1 MRAGG
6 FLALN
11 GLALAAAFIAVTGP
25 AAAAPRESL
34 VDAVRQL
41 DHSRIHDLLRRQ
53 ADVNAREPDGM
64 TPLHWAAHH
73 GAADIAEALI
83 DAGADVAAT
92 TRYGVTPIWLAAHD
106 GHAAVVE
113 ALLRAGADPD
123 SRRGDTGESVLMIA
137 SRGGHTDVIE
147 RLIAYDAEVRTADPI
162 RRQTA
167 LMWAAAEGHR
177 SALVL
182 LAAAGADL
190 EARSSTG
197 MTPLMFATRSGD
209 IPVTRALLDL
219 GADLA
224 ATAPDGTTMLM
235 LSILNAHWEHA
246 DFLLERGADPNRS
259 DPLHGSPLH
268 AVAFMRRAQNQ
279 SLSTWIPRQSSGA
292 MDSIALAESL
302 LRRGARI
309 NERLD
314 WDPYQMPQ
322 HMAHH
327 SVWALNSYRGA
338 TPFFIASRFCDLE
351 FMKFLVARGADPMLE
366 ADGVQ
371 PILAAAGV
379 GYAVGES
386 PETPAEALQ
395 AVQLLQELGNDV
407 GAVVDLPEED
417 FQAVRAT
424 IIRAWNGATAL
435 HGAVL
440 RGGRELVEWL
450 IDAGVPLD
458 QRLQSGETA
467 LDMAEGTGLGL
478 SPSVRPD
485 LAAILRAAMTAR
497 GLPVA
502 TGNDAAQVS
511 PAEAERAQ
519 AAREQQ

>member
-1 MRAGG
+1 MRAGC
-6 FLALN
+6 FPALN

-25 AAAAPRESL
+25 ADAAPRESL

-53 ADVNAREPDGM
+53 ADVNARESDGM

-73 GAADIAEALI
+73 GDADIVATLI
-83 DAGADVAAT
+83 EAGADVAST

-113 ALLRAGADPD
+113 TLLRAGAAPD
-123 SRRGDTGESVLMIA
+123 TSRGDTGESVLMIA
-137 SRGGHTDVIE
+137 SRGGHTGVME
-147 RLIAYDAEVRTADPI
+147 RLIAYDADVRVRDPI

-167 LMWAAAEGHR
+167 LMWAAAEGHP

-182 LAAAGADL
+182 LVAAGADL

-197 MTPLMFATRSGD
+197 MTPLMFAIRSGD
-209 IPVTRALLDL
+209 IAVTRMLLDL

-235 LSILNAHWEHA
+235 LSILNAHWEQA
-246 DFLLERGADPNRS
+246 EFLLERGADPNRS

-268 AVAFMRRAQNQ
+268 ALAFMRRAQNQ
-279 SLSTWIPRQSSGA
+279 SLSTWIPRQPSGA
-292 MDSIALAESL
+292 VDSIALAESL
-302 LRRGARI
+302 IRRGARV

-314 WDPYQMPQ
+314 WFAYQMPQ

-327 SVWALNSYRGA
+327 SVLALNSYRGA

-407 GAVVDLPEED
+407 RAVVDFPDEGFEAAGAAL
-417 FQAVRAT
+417 
-424 IIRAWNGATAL
+424 ILGWNGATAL

-458 QRLQSGETA
+458 QRLQTGETA
-467 LDMAEGTGLGL
+467 MDLAEGTNLGL
-478 SPSVRPD
+478 SPSVQPE

-502 TGNDAAQVS
+502 TGYD
-511 PAEAERAQ
+511 